1 VTSTSGVFHDLHER
15 KTAVR
20 DAHGRAGWTAAV
32 RRSPKRVAFSVALAG
47 LLLAIPVLAPRLT
60 IPWVAGGPAPG
71 TTLFGLVLLVGAI
84 ALLALAFPLVRG
96 DTRAVPLIAGVAIG
110 VAAFVAVATAALRGG
125 ASFLDYGAPSDVAV
139 RMGPAPVICAWAAV
153 LALASLRVGPTL
165 AAMVVGGGTIVVA
178 ILLPTWPFGTPA
190 LLTPL
195 VLGVLPWLVLGALAV
210 WMRLRPRPTRGA
222 DAVALGLL
230 LLGPI
235 LPFAPFPQVVSEV
248 VSAAPRRDLVSG
260 DDVLFLVA
268 AGCAWLAAGLLFG
281 VRRRPGTGQTRA
293 SDWAAVRA
301 AVAVFVVG
309 ITLVA
314 AEAIFVSSAL
324 QMANP
329 LRQPPPLRLSA
340 FLDHT
345 LGVESRIDRSV
356 DDLHSDDLREVRSG
370 GSEMRTAAGQE
381 LGWLSTAEAHACYV
395 PYRDAYRAWVE
406 RVRGVA
412 AQAVNVRDEAG
423 RAAVAAAWRDVA
435 GTWRF
440 PLEETRLACRLAR

>member
-1 VTSTSGVFHDLHER
+1 
-15 KTAVR
+15 
-20 DAHGRAGWTAAV
+20 
-32 RRSPKRVAFSVALAG
+32 
-47 LLLAIPVLAPRLT
+47 
-60 IPWVAGGPAPG
+60 
-71 TTLFGLVLLVGAI
+71 
-84 ALLALAFPLVRG
+84 
-96 DTRAVPLIAGVAIG
+96 
-110 VAAFVAVATAALRGG
+110 LRGG
-125 ASFLDYGAPSDVAV
+125 ASFFDYGALPEVAV
-139 RMGPAPVICAWAAV
+139 RMGPAPVICAWGAV

-165 AAMVVGGGTIVVA
+165 AAMVVGAGTVVVA
-178 ILLPTWPFGTPA
+178 MLLPTWPNGTPA

-195 VLGVLPWLVLGALAV
+195 VLGVLPWLALAAIAV

-222 DAVALGLL
+222 DVVALGLL

-268 AGCAWLAAGLLFG
+268 AGCVWLAAGLLFG
-281 VRRRPGTGQTRA
+281 VRRRPGAGQTRA

-301 AVAVFVVG
+301 SVAVFVVG

-314 AEAIFVSSAL
+314 AEAIFVSSGL

-381 LGWLSTAEAHACYV
+381 LGWLSTAEAHDCYV

-406 RVRGVA
+406 RVRTVA
-412 AQAVNVRDEAG
+412 AQAVDVRDEAG
-423 RAAVAAAWRDVA
+423 RDAVTAAWRDVA
-435 GTWRF
+435 ATWHF
-440 PLEETRLACRLAR
+440 PLEEARLACRLAR